1 MRSATS
7 RERSSSGGSSRSA
20 SAGGIAAA
28 ASSTMGGEGLGSTS
42 GSLFGGGGSSGGGGG
57 GGGSTEFG
65 SVLQDLIPA
74 GAIVKKGQKIAEF
87 DRQYMLQ
94 RLDDYK
100 AGVEQQEL
108 NLVRQKASI
117 EESRKAHEQ
126 SVAVAKAAVEKAKLD
141 LKTVPVRS
149 PMDAERFK
157 LALEEAEA
165 RYKQVLAEV
174 PHVRAGEE
182 AQLKISELDLQQSKL
197 EERRAEANADRMVM
211 KAPIAGM
218 AVMMR
223 MFRGGEFGQSQVGDP
238 VPAGYPFM
246 QIVDTSSMIVNALV
260 NQVDVERLRVGQKA
274 SVRFDA
280 FPDLTLPGRVY
291 SIAAMPRNSFSARAS
306 FLKEIPVTIKLE
318 AMDPR
323 VIPDL
328 SVSADVLVG
337 EEDAEAIAP
346 LSAVFQE
353 ANGKP
358 YAFVQTPEGWERRQV
373 QLGRSS
379 FTSVAIRS
387 GLKAGEIV
395 AEDRP
400 NMGPA
405 APQKSALFVRRQ
417 PPRG

>member
-1 MRSATS
+1 
-7 RERSSSGGSSRSA
+7 
-20 SAGGIAAA
+20 
-28 ASSTMGGEGLGSTS
+28 
-42 GSLFGGGGSSGGGGG
+42 
-57 GGGSTEFG
+57 
-65 SVLQDLIPA
+65 
-74 GAIVKKGQKIAEF
+74 
-87 DRQYMLQ
+87 
-94 RLDDYK
+94 
-100 AGVEQQEL
+100 
-108 NLVRQKASI
+108 
-117 EESRKAHEQ
+117 
-126 SVAVAKAAVEKAKLD
+126 
-141 LKTVPVRS
+141 
-149 PMDAERFK
+149 
-157 LALEEAEA
+157 
-165 RYKQVLAEV
+165 
-174 PHVRAGEE
+174 
-182 AQLKISELDLQQSKL
+182 
-197 EERRAEANADRMVM
+197 
-211 KAPIAGM
+211 
-218 AVMMR
+218 MMR